1 MTILRDVLGVS
12 HAGYYAWRSG
22 PESRRSAANR
32 DLLNDIHRVHR
43 DNLERLCSPRIHFEL
58 QAQGRG
64 ASRGRIERFMRHHG
78 IRAIMARPRR
88 RGPPTAVTISRSHPN
103 LPGRNF
109 VAAASNR
116 IWLGKN
122 LKCRTSWKNF
132 ARVSN

>member
-78 IRAIMARPRR
+78 IR
-88 RGPPTAVTISRSHPN
+88 S
-103 LPGRNF
+103 
-109 VAAASNR
+109 
-116 IWLGKN
+116 
-122 LKCRTSWKNF
+122 
-132 ARVSN
+132 